1 MKRLQFAILLSI
13 PLCWFF
19 FKLLQ
24 AYTHP
29 SACSVPNFVYAENLE
44 QLNRW
49 CFDAYS
55 KTRYDDS
62 ANFLYV
68 FSLWLLIHFLKYTS
82 IKAAFVVSTMSSL
95 VSVYLIQRIID
106 SRFFGVNLLL
116 VGLFFMSTQIWAG
129 VLGDEVLFQGM
140 LLLLAVRSYWKQRY
154 FWLMIWSA
162 LNIMGRPDTLFLVL
176 PLIIASYTD
185 IRELKERYVH
195 KFIIARIRKTVLL
208 FIVPLLLFF
217 TYRYLYFGKIMPYN
231 WLHHSLETD
240 KQFGVFNFEAFNY
253 LKHYLRF
260 YTLPL
265 FIGVIFY
272 FLKERSDLAL
282 RYYALA
288 IGLIVIPMIYVCTYS
303 QDENLAYKNYY
314 SIYLGLILLALLFIR
329 DYRSITQG
337 VATAIFVL
345 FFGFKSSFEFLQKTL
360 QSYNDNE
367 FYIANDL
374 SQINKGKVIVDYNTF
389 ISWLTEWRTIY
400 TNGRFTTREKMLTK
414 DEIYNA
420 KADLIITE
428 NITDTAFYQ
437 KHYTLLR
444 VPKNT
449 RQFEQQRKPDNSL
462 DQFFYKNSRK
472 VQLPKNNNYH
482 VLALKES
489 KNYNEII
496 KILKSHGANTV
507 QLKK

>member
-1 MKRLQFAILLSI
+1 
-13 PLCWFF
+13 
-19 FKLLQ
+19 
-24 AYTHP
+24 
-29 SACSVPNFVYAENLE
+29 
-44 QLNRW
+44 
-49 CFDAYS
+49 
-55 KTRYDDS
+55 
-62 ANFLYV
+62 
-68 FSLWLLIHFLKYTS
+68 
-82 IKAAFVVSTMSSL
+82 
-95 VSVYLIQRIID
+95 
-106 SRFFGVNLLL
+106 
-116 VGLFFMSTQIWAG
+116 
-129 VLGDEVLFQGM
+129 
-140 LLLLAVRSYWKQRY
+140 
-154 FWLMIWSA
+154 
-162 LNIMGRPDTLFLVL
+162 
-176 PLIIASYTD
+176 
-185 IRELKERYVH
+185 
-195 KFIIARIRKTVLL
+195 
-208 FIVPLLLFF
+208 
-217 TYRYLYFGKIMPYN
+217 
-231 WLHHSLETD
+231 
-240 KQFGVFNFEAFNY
+240 
-253 LKHYLRF
+253 
-260 YTLPL
+260 
-265 FIGVIFY
+265 
-272 FLKERSDLAL
+272 
-282 RYYALA
+282 
-288 IGLIVIPMIYVCTYS
+288 
-303 QDENLAYKNYY
+303 
-314 SIYLGLILLALLFIR
+314 
-329 DYRSITQG
+329 QG

-420 KADLIITE
+420 QADLIITE